1 MKKLLQ
7 RFSKAKFLSFLS
19 TKLSAFKLG
28 ELKKIFGSKRLDK
41 VKKVPVALSII
52 CLSLVVSLAIV
63 NTRPE
68 TSAAPKV
75 EKVWPVAV
83 ISAESVDMQP
93 KITIYGEVMSS
104 RTALVR
110 SKLRGKIVSLNPSFK
125 DGNFVES
132 GVELLTIERKRY
144 EHQTAEKRAD
154 LFHSEAVLEEL
165 KKELDFEKK
174 LEIVAKKQLD
184 ISARNVERIAALVSQ
199 GRESKQLI
207 DDTKSKYASREQD
220 YLLKGQKISK
230 LESRIKQQEAL
241 YDKNASSLAIAESEL
256 SDTVIQSPL
265 DGFVSGVSLALGQL
279 LEKGETLGRVL
290 SSDELEVRFEL
301 PEADYGRFTKSAYQ
315 GQTEKASDNTDL
327 IGRILTIN
335 WNLGS
340 EQISFNA
347 KLSRIGAEMNPETGG
362 VEMFASL
369 QNDASNLGLRAGAF
383 VEVIFPDFIYRNVY
397 ELPER
402 AVTQEN
408 EIYVVRDQR
417 LVRLPIEVVGR
428 SNDNFL
434 VRSKI
439 NSGELIVSRLF
450 ENISPGLRVK
460 VL

>member
-1 MKKLLQ
+1 MKKII
-7 RFSKAKFLSFLS
+7 SFFTNHPVWKTLVNRIEGIKKTS
-19 TKLSAFKLG
+19 FGNFVINQAVK
-28 ELKKIFGSKRLDK
+28 LKKIPL
-41 VKKVPVALSII
+41 A
-52 CLSLVVSLAIV
+52 LAIIFFSV
-63 NTRPE
+63 LISILIVKTRPE
-68 TSAAPKV
+68 TQAQPKI
-75 EKVWPVAV
+75 EKIWPVAV
-83 ISAESVDMQP
+83 ISAESIDMQP
-93 KITIYGEVMSS
+93 KITIYGEVRAS
-104 RTALVR
+104 RMALIR

-132 GVELLTIERKRY
+132 GVELLTIERARY

-165 KKELDFEKK
+165 KKELIFEEK
-174 LEIVAKKQLD
+174 LKIVAKKQLD
-184 ISARNVERIAALVSQ
+184 ISNRNVDRISALVSQ

-207 DDTKSKYASREQD
+207 DDTKSKYATREQD
-220 YLLKGQKISK
+220 YLLKGQRISK
-230 LESRIKQQEAL
+230 LEAKIKQQEAL
-241 YDKNASSLAIAESEL
+241 YDKKAATLAIAETEL
-256 SDTVIQSPL
+256 SETVIRSPL
-265 DGFVSGVSLALGQL
+265 NGFVSDVSLALGQL
-279 LEKGETLGRVL
+279 LESGETVGRIL
-290 SSDELEVRFEL
+290 SSKELEVKFEL
-301 PEADYGRFTKSAYQ
+301 PEADYGRFTKNSASKENK
-315 GQTEKASDNTDL
+315 TEAKDL

-340 EQISFNA
+340 EQLSFNA

-369 QNDASNLGLRAGAF
+369 QKDASQLGLRAGAF
-383 VEVIFPDFIYRNVY
+383 VEVVFPDFIYRNVY

-402 AVTQEN
+402 AVTDEN
-408 EIYVVRDQR
+408 YIYVVRDQR

-434 VRSKI
+434 IRSKI

>member
-1 MKKLLQ
+1 MKKI
-7 RFSKAKFLSFLS
+7 LSFLNNHHVWQS
-19 TKLSAFKLG
+19 LINQVERIKKTPFGSLVKQQIDK
-28 ELKKIFGSKRLDK
+28 LKKI
-41 VKKVPVALSII
+41 PIALTIISFSLLISILI
-52 CLSLVVSLAIV
+52 IE
-63 NTRPE
+63 TKPE
-68 TSAAPKV
+68 TQAQPKI

-83 ISAESVDMQP
+83 IAAESIDMQP
-93 KITIYGEVMSS
+93 KITIYGEVKAS
-104 RTALVR
+104 RMALIR
-110 SKLRGKIVSLNPSFK
+110 SKLRGKIVSLNPAFK

-132 GVELLTIERKRY
+132 GAELLTIERARY

-165 KKELDFEKK
+165 KKELVFEKK
-174 LEIVAKKQLD
+174 LKIVAKKQLD
-184 ISARNVERIAALVSQ
+184 ISKRNVDRISALVSQ

-207 DDTKSKYASREQD
+207 DDTKSKHANREQD
-220 YLLKGQKISK
+220 YLLKGQRVSK
-230 LESRIKQQEAL
+230 LKARIKQQEAL
-241 YDKNASSLAIAESEL
+241 YDKKASTLAIAETEL
-256 SDTVIQSPL
+256 SETVIQSPL
-265 DGFVSGVSLALGQL
+265 DGFVSDVSLALGQL
-279 LEKGETLGRVL
+279 LERGETVGRVL
-290 SSDELEVRFEL
+290 SSKDLEVRFEL
-301 PEADYGRFTKSAYQ
+301 PEADYGRFTKDSVSGSKQNKKEA
-315 GQTEKASDNTDL
+315 KDL

-340 EQISFNA
+340 EQLSFNA

-369 QNDASNLGLRAGAF
+369 QRDASELGLRAGAF
-383 VEVIFPDFIYRNVY
+383 VEVVFPDFIYRNVY

-402 AVTQEN
+402 AVTDEN
-408 EIYVVRDQR
+408 YIYVVRNQR

-434 VRSKI
+434 IRSKI